1 MLIGEFHKAVDSGGL
16 VIPPRL
22 CAKLGDQVTLTRGIE
37 RCVLVYPAE
46 AWQALIEKM
55 QARLLFTRRDARAF
69 ARLMFSGA
77 QACTPDAEGR
87 IPLPDG
93 LLQYAGIEGEAVLVG
108 VGTHLEL
115 WSPRRWQEVADR
127 MIEEGV
133 TIAEGLRD
141 LGV

>member
-1 MLIGEFHKAVDSGGL
+1 MLLGEFCGVVDNGEL

-22 CAKLGDQVTLTRGIE
+22 WAGLGEQVTLTRGIE
-37 RCVLVYPAE
+37 RCLLVYPAE
-46 AWQALIEKM
+46 AWQALAEKM
-55 QARLLFTRRDARAF
+55 QARLPFTSRDARAF

-77 QACTPDAEGR
+77 LTCAPDAEGR

-93 LLQYAGIEGEAVLVG
+93 LRQYAGIEGEAVLVG

-115 WSPRRWQEVADR
+115 WSPQRWQEAAER
-127 MIEEGV
+127 MIVEGV
-133 TIAEGLRD
+133 AIAEGLKD

>member
-1 MLIGEFHKAVDSGGL
+1 MLLGEFRGVVDNGGL

-22 CAKLGDQVTLTRGIE
+22 WVGLGEQVTLTRGIE
-37 RCVLVYPAE
+37 RCLLVYPAE
-46 AWQALIEKM
+46 AWQALAEKV
-55 QARLLFTRRDARAF
+55 QARLLFTSRDARAF

-77 QACTPDAEGR
+77 LTCAPDAEGR

-93 LLQYAGIEGEAVLVG
+93 LRKYAGIAGDAVLVG

-115 WSPRRWQEVADR
+115 WSPQRWQQAVDHA
-127 MIEEGV
+127 IEESV
-133 TIAEGLRD
+133 TIAEGLKG